1 MTKRAKDDGFK
12 TRKKALDWLSE
23 NGFKISQGKFYK
35 DCCPDG
41 VVPLKKNGS
50 VDKADVVRYANTLN
64 VTTPQT
70 KELSKTRENK
80 EELERKILEVK
91 LAKNS
96 LDLDREREKWLSS
109 EKAFALSAGLAGA
122 IKDAVSYHIRHE
134 VLDVIEA
141 AGGKKS
147 METDC
152 IEAMDAV
159 FVLAYNEVA
168 NKETIRLIY
177 YDDVED

>member
-1 MTKRAKDDGFK
+1 MSQGVKV
-12 TRKKALDWLSE
+12 
-23 NGFKISQGKFYK
+23 SQGKFYK
-35 DCCPDG
+35 DCKAGIIKVHP
-41 VVPLKKNGS
+41 NGS
-50 VDKADVVRYANTLN
+50 VDRLSVVEYANTKDVSL
-64 VTTPQT
+64 PSMPDEIIQA
-70 KELSKTRENK
+70 KLDK
-80 EELERKILEVK
+80 EELERRILEVN
-91 LAKNS
+91 LAKKK

-134 VLDVIEA
+134 VLNVIEA

-147 METDC
+147 RETDC

-177 YDDVED
+177 YDDAED